1 MKRLKVCGKRAIS
14 SMLAAAMLIT
24 VFPFSAAAEEGE
36 EKKDIT
42 IQWEQVTQEPSDKAA
57 VTLSAGLSADSEVQS
72 ATVNIKLTEEEKSAL
87 TTPLP
92 DGFELEA
99 WQEETVESDGD
110 DTTTVIESAPEGIP
124 AAGGEGSV
132 SNNGN
137 TTSELPATT
146 AAQPTDYRLSFK
158 LTQGVPITN
167 VTVLT
172 VAEDITIEITDAD
185 IEITD
190 ATYTEGQK
198 NTAPSFKMEPSP
210 FEFSLPE
217 QEEEPKDEGSEK
229 EEGNGQNGQDTSQQ
243 GDDDTKE
250 EEPEKEDEQVLPGDN
265 GSPDEQVI
273 VSVDEGSGS
282 LIVDEN
288 SLDDFSFSIQG
299 LSVPT
304 EEHTPNTYAITL
316 TLPEGVIPP
325 ADVTANGATITTG
338 ESGDVAAFTLN
349 DNESG
354 VTATIDKESLSAE
367 ANTLS
372 FTLALAKEQESLIAA
387 AVNAIAGVFA
397 RTDNSDSGV
406 AGTLEFYGNAFSV
419 DYDTLF
425 DRGTSDD
432 TRSITLSVDDGES
445 ASITLTAPEVA
456 EEDKYTQGEGAT
468 TNLFYTVNWID
479 NNNSGNT
486 RPGDFYPKE
495 INYAITGANGY
506 SESGTLNE
514 TTLVKLGFVGEN
526 GEPNWP
532 TNTAAPNGISIT
544 LPTQLTKLG
553 AYEPTTYEVT
563 WTFTAPDVAGYSKTE
578 DGTTW
583 TYTLLKDFTFTL
595 DVRNG
600 GHKPSEQQV
609 KALIQAQFT
618 FYQQKGTEDIATPFP
633 LDGYDI
639 SYDEDSGRVT
649 IHGLPAYSDEGACSY
664 YLTRET
670 KEGEEPSD
678 QLPADGSLLPDG
690 ETGQEDETLDYF
702 AISYDNAG
710 NVNANGSTTA
720 TYDGGTLRL
729 TLTGSTQY
737 EATKV
742 WLDNNAEDRP
752 EAIFYLFRYTEGNL
766 HTDAMQI
773 KEMDVVEGGAD
784 KFVSVTYSPDS
795 NTASSDG
802 DEANEDEFEIVF
814 AYNNEQLTLPK
825 YNADGLKY
833 IYVVREDLGDEAG
846 RYEQIF
852 GTVNADGTET
862 LDPLPVGAD
871 TDNGNRKSDDTFV
884 YNGGTLTNRL
894 SDTVSA
900 SVTKVWEAAA
910 FQADFDDIAVE

>member
-1 MKRLKVCGKRAIS
+1 
-14 SMLAAAMLIT
+14 MLAAAMLIT

-36 EKKDIT
+36 DKKDIT
-42 IQWEQVTQEPSDKAA
+42 IQWGQVTQESSDKAA

-92 DGFELEA
+92 DGFELES

-544 LPTQLTKLG
+544 LPTLLTKTVTSAG
-553 AYEPTTYEVT
+553 NEGEGGDEGEGEQTETTYYRVD
-563 WTFTAPDVAGYSKTE
+563 WTLEPPEVAGYALQVVGDEWYYIKTE
-578 DGTTW
+578 QFTLNLDLKDDNNGYPSEEQVAAILSHFSLYGSSESEETEVLGFEFKFTDETAEGTGEVRLGTRDNAPKF
-583 TYTLLKDFTFTL
+583 TVTYSYNKDNGEFTINGLPSYTLSENADPITYWVQKTDVTEATEEEDAAYQISAEDLGDAATTVGLDKYTEEDKEADLAPDYLKIEYLNTNLANYGDIT
-595 DVRNG
+595 
-600 GHKPSEQQV
+600 SEV
-609 KALIQAQFT
+609 
-618 FYQQKGTEDIATPFP
+618 
-633 LDGYDI
+633 
-639 SYDEDSGRVT
+639 
-649 IHGLPAYSDEGACSY
+649 YS
-664 YLTRET
+664 
-670 KEGEEPSD
+670 
-678 QLPADGSLLPDG
+678 
-690 ETGQEDETLDYF
+690 
-702 AISYDNAG
+702 
-710 NVNANGSTTA
+710 
-720 TYDGGTLRL
+720 GGTLRL
-729 TLTGSTQY
+729 TRVGETTYQ
-737 EATKV
+737 AVKV
-742 WLDNNAEDRP
+742 WLDNSESDKNRRPNAVYD
-752 EAIFYLFRYTEGNL
+752 LWRYTTEEASQVRNANG
-766 HTDAMQI
+766 QFI
-773 KEMDVVEGGAD
+773 
-784 KFVSVTYSPDS
+784 SVTYSADERRNELEEVEDAGDKYS
-795 NTASSDG
+795 GYDAYYIRFKDASSVLIKLD
-802 DEANEDEFEIVF
+802 
-814 AYNNEQLTLPK
+814 K
-825 YNADGLKY
+825 YDQVHLRRARN
-833 IYVVREDLGDEAG
+833 AG
-846 RYEQIF
+846 RRQQGQI
-852 GTVNADGTET
+852 
-862 LDPLPVGAD
+862 
-871 TDNGNRKSDDTFV
+871 
-884 YNGGTLTNRL
+884 
-894 SDTVSA
+894 
-900 SVTKVWEAAA
+900 
-910 FQADFDDIAVE
+910 